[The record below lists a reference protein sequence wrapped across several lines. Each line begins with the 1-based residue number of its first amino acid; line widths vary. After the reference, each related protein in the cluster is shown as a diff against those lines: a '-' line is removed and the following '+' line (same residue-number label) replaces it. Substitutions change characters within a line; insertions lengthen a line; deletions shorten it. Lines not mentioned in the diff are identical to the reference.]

1 MDVVPSSLQKRSSPP
16 GVEVTVLNAQ
26 NVPQKPVLG
35 IRVGSAL
42 RHVDLNVNAPFRIA
56 ARDVQ
61 DCSRVNVSLYQQL
74 GTQQILDVDETESI
88 CSVPV
93 RVQDGGFSQVK
104 LRIRRG
110 RLVPTNFLGT
120 PADFDDYFGAH
131 QLEAHL
137 QRLFELVL
145 KTQPADPYQ
154 CMIEELRKIKEK
166 DVAAKG
172 TRSPK
177 VPVAPSSEAPAR
189 PRPSA
194 LKCRSKM
201 RLSESQEFGHFSGP
215 FSPLYM
221 PRSVRDATN
230 REIAHEIM
238 RSAVQRFCKITPVRY
253 WTLGERHI
261 KRAYG
266 TDAAYY
272 ARRLV
277 FAALSN
283 KPEFQQQFQ
292 PRSHTSNT
300 LEPTSEQSLEFLEA
314 RAEARELAQ
323 LVKVRLFSKAAEL
336 AKSRSPAP
344 PSEVGSI

>member
-1 MDVVPSSLQKRSSPP
+1 MEVVPSSPRKRSSPS

-35 IRVGSAL
+35 IRVGNAL
-42 RHVDLNVNAPFRIA
+42 RHVDLNVNTPFRIA
-56 ARDVQ
+56 AGDVQ
-61 DCSRVNVSLYQQL
+61 DGGRVNVSLYQQL

-104 LRIRRG
+104 LRVRRG

-166 DVAAKG
+166 DTAAKG
-172 TRSPK
+172 TRPAK
-177 VPVAPSSEAPAR
+177 VPISPSSEAPLR

-194 LKCRSKM
+194 LKSRSK
-201 RLSESQEFGHFSGP
+201 RSFGESQEFGY
-215 FSPLYM
+215 FSPLYL

-238 RSAVQRFCKITPVRY
+238 RSAVQRFCRITPVRY
-253 WTLGERHI
+253 WTVGERNI

-283 KPEFQQQFQ
+283 NPDFQQQGQ
-292 PRSHTSNT
+292 PRSRTSNS
-300 LEPTSEQSLEFLEA
+300 LEPTSEQSLELHEG
-314 RAEARELAQ
+314 RAEARQLAQ
-323 LVKVRLFSKAAEL
+323 VVKAGLFSKAAEL
-336 AKSRSPAP
+336 VKSRPPAD
-344 PSEVGSI
+344 EGA